1 MPLSRETIDR
11 IIYRLERVD
20 DSIDEAQDAIAGEDE
35 AAALGYIAEA
45 AERKHRVI
53 ALFPRSFR
61 EVYDIF
67 YFLDLAADTATSYP
81 NGAIGE
87 DVDVDDLIENL
98 EQSLDDLEHL
108 DDEYDFPD
116 GMERMIQ
123 DLIHWFR
130 GMIEYYKKHKKADP
144 NLDGSLPRDRKYG
157 YFAELDPTQE
167 LSGAFHCLD
176 FMDRNLFLARRRLE
190 KDPPDYSGAA
200 KFLRFAEQ
208 EKHSLIDEL
217 RGRAS
222 TGGDEPPEPGAEDLP
237 KHPYHA

>member
-1 MPLSRETIDR
+1 MPLSPETIER

-20 DSIDEAQDAIAGEDE
+20 DSIDNAKAAINNEDVG
-35 AAALGYIAEA
+35 AALGYIAEA

-53 ALFPRSFR
+53 SLFPRSFR
-61 EVYDIF
+61 DVYDIF

-98 EQSLDDLEHL
+98 EQSLEDLEHL
-108 DDEYDFPD
+108 DDDIDFPD
-116 GMERMIQ
+116 VMQRMIQ
-123 DLIHWFR
+123 DMIHWFR
-130 GMIEYYKKHKKADP
+130 DMIAYYKKHKQADL

-157 YFAELDPTQE
+157 YFAHLDPTQE

-176 FMDRNLFLARRRLE
+176 FMDRDLFLARRRLE
-190 KDPPDYSGAA
+190 KDPPDYAGAA
-200 KFLRFAEQ
+200 RFLRFAEK
-208 EKHSLIDEL
+208 EKHSLMDNL

-222 TGGDEPPEPGAEDLP
+222 GEDEPPEPGSEDLP
-237 KHPYHA
+237 RHPDHA